1 MEYKRIVADRILSDK
16 LEASGA
22 VLIDEGASSL
32 KTLSSKIDTER
43 MKKPSFLMVLTGI
56 GEYAYKRPED
66 GVLVV
71 PVGCLKD

>member
-1 MEYKRIVADRILSDK
+1 MEYKRRVADRILSDK

-56 GEYAYKRPED
+56 GDYAYKRPED
-66 GVLVV
+66 GLLVV

>member
-1 MEYKRIVADRILSDK
+1 MEYKRRVADRILSDK

-22 VLIDEGASSL
+22 VLIDGGASSL
-32 KTLSSKIDTER
+32 KSLSSKIDTDR

>member
-1 MEYKRIVADRILSDK
+1 MEYKRRVADRILSDK

>member
-1 MEYKRIVADRILSDK
+1 MEYKRRVADRILLGK

-32 KTLSSKIDTER
+32 KSLSSKIDTDR

-66 GVLVV
+66 GVFVV

>member
-1 MEYKRIVADRILSDK
+1 MEHKRRVADRILSDK
-16 LEASGA
+16 FEASGA

-56 GEYAYKRPED
+56 GDYAYKRPED

>member
-1 MEYKRIVADRILSDK
+1 MEYKRRVADRILSDK

-22 VLIDEGASSL
+22 ALIDEGASSL
-32 KTLSSKIDTER
+32 KSLSAKIDTER

-56 GEYAYKRPED
+56 GGYAYKRPED

>member
-1 MEYKRIVADRILSDK
+1 MISSQILQVDKSISDDKASAD
-16 LEASGA
+16 
-22 VLIDEGASSL
+22 LIDEGASSL
-32 KTLSSKIDTER
+32 KSLSAKIDTER

>member
-1 MEYKRIVADRILSDK
+1 MEYKRRVADRILSDK

-22 VLIDEGASSL
+22 ALIDEGASSL
-32 KTLSSKIDTER
+32 KSLSAKIDTER
-43 MKKPSFLMVLTGI
+43 MKKPSFLMVMTGI